1 MNLLLVAAAA
11 VIAVV
16 ITAAVA
22 LRPAVDREVYH
33 RKPIL
38 AGAFIGALAGVGAA
52 GASHALQRPMELTLA
67 ASVGLGMLCYHFVVA
82 LHSDLKFKVVDRH
95 PLHVAIAFAIASA
108 VPALVAMPVFVPL
121 YLMGLMLAGATF
133 FLPFMGASDSR
144 ALLLG
149 LASSIVA
156 FGPQLTINAVF
167 VMLAAEVLML
177 IGLRIRRRGAKLTGL
192 SVPMI
197 PAILIGFIIVPVIS
211 GSIALLA

>member
-1 MNLLLVAAAA
+1 MSMLYAAAAA

-22 LRPAVDREVYH
+22 LRPKADRAVYH
-33 RKPIL
+33 RKPIMV
-38 AGAFIGALAGVGAA
+38 ATVVGAVMGALAAA
-52 GASHALQRPMELTLA
+52 ASYALERPVELVVA
-67 ASVGLGMLCYHFVVA
+67 SSVGLSLLCYHFTVA

-95 PLHVAIAFAIASA
+95 PLHVAILLAIASSI
-108 VPALVAMPVFVPL
+108 PALVVTPVFVPL

-144 ALLLG
+144 ALMLG

-156 FGPQLTINAVF
+156 FGPQLTINAIF

-177 IGLRIRRRGAKLTGL
+177 AVLRLRNRGTKLTGL

-197 PAILIGFIIVPVIS
+197 PAILVGFIIVPVVS